1 MMNYKRK
8 CNYNFNNVPDRTLQI
23 AYKDGTSSFKN
34 LLWAAPVGIIK
45 NMSHNL
51 GEKYSKLKLS

>member
-23 AYKDGTSSFKN
+23 VYKDGTSSFKN
-34 LLWAAPVGIIK
+34 LL
-45 NMSHNL
+45 
-51 GEKYSKLKLS
+51 